1 VALYAAIQLVCVA
14 TLPDLEQSERPL
26 ADAAALFAG
35 SWGATAISLGAVI
48 SCLGAFGPVY
58 TGGTRLLYAMA
69 EQGQLPGV
77 LARLHTEFRTPH
89 WSVLATA
96 AAILILA
103 LSGSF
108 IYLAKL
114 SLIARVAV
122 FAVTC
127 ATLPIMR
134 RRPDLPEAVFR
145 LPAGSLFGYGAA
157 ALCVLFLGAS
167 EMRELLDVL
176 IAVVAGLGLFALFRL
191 TRRAATVGSA

>member
-1 VALYAAIQLVCVA
+1 M
-14 TLPDLEQSERPL
+14 
-26 ADAAALFAG
+26 
-35 SWGATAISLGAVI
+35 I
-48 SCLGAFGPVY
+48 SCLGVFGPVY

-77 LARLHTEFRTPH
+77 MARLHTEFRTPH
-89 WSVLATA
+89 WSVLATS

-122 FAVTC
+122 FAITC

-134 RRPDLPEAVFR
+134 RRSDLPEAAFK

-157 ALCVLFLGAS
+157 ILCVLFLAAS
-167 EMRELLDVL
+167 SMRELLDVA
-176 IAVVAGLGLFALFRL
+176 IAVMAGLAIFGVSRFV
-191 TRRAATVGSA
+191 RRDLPVRSA